1 MGAWMQHDLKEDTS
15 ESTAPP
21 TTSFQMNKIDE
32 GKAWTLMW
40 LLHHKREDTP
50 PTDATKLPAH

>member
-1 MGAWMQHDLKEDTS
+1 MQHDLKEDTS

-40 LLHHKREDTP
+40 LLHHKREDMP
-50 PTDATKLPAH
+50 PTDVTKLPGH